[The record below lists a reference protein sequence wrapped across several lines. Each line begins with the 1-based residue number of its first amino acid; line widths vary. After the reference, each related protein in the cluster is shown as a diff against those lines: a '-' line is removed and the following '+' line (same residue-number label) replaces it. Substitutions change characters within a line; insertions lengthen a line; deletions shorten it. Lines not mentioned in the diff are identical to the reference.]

1 MREIF
6 QTIRDREEKY
16 IDFLCKICSFEA
28 KAQDKQVIDEMLDY
42 ISSFAQGEGFSVKRT
57 AMEQCGDFLS
67 VDMNEGAPKG
77 CVFLAHTDTVHEK
90 GAFGENP
97 VTRLDDRII
106 APGAIDCKGGIAVA
120 LLAMKALQE
129 AGYEKHLRLIL
140 TSDEEVSN
148 VLGGQRELD
157 YFRDSCAGFPC
168 AINCETTEK
177 DEAVISRKGILRY
190 RIDVQGVGGHSGIH
204 YFACKN
210 AVAEA
215 AHKIIALEGESR
227 PGGITY
233 SCNVIRG
240 GERHNIVPDH
250 CSVTVDVR
258 VPRHAEME
266 AADAVLRKIAATSFV
281 EGTFSAVTCLSRRP
295 PMEKNEETM
304 ELFEELRSV
313 CHRHGLGSLT
323 PVESGGGSDSCYT
336 QGAGVPSIC
345 GMGGSGEFC
354 HTNKEYVR
362 TESIPLRAKILSA
375 FLRERGEV
383 SHGR

>member
-6 QTIRDREEKY
+6 ETIRDQEETY
-16 IDFLCKICSFEA
+16 IDFLCEICSFEA
-28 KAQDKQVIDEMLDY
+28 KAQNKQVIDEMLDY
-42 ISSFAQGEGFSVKRT
+42 ISSFAQGEGFSVTRT

-67 VDMNEGAPKG
+67 IDMNEGAPKG

-106 APGAIDCKGGIAVA
+106 APGAIDCKGGIAIA
-120 LLAMKALQE
+120 LLTMKALRK

-157 YFRDSCAGFPC
+157 YFKDSCAGFPY

-177 DEAVISRKGILRY
+177 DEVVISRKGILRY

-215 AHKIIALEGESR
+215 AHKIIALEGKSR

-233 SCNVIRG
+233 SCNVIQG
-240 GERHNIVPDH
+240 GTQHNIVPDH

-266 AADAVLRKIAATSFV
+266 AADAVLRQIAETSFI
-281 EGTFSAVTCLSRRP
+281 EGTGATVTCLSRRP
-295 PMEKNEETM
+295 PMEKNAQTM
-304 ELFEELRSV
+304 ELFEELLSV
-313 CHRHGLGSLT
+313 CRRHGLGSLT

-336 QGAGVPSIC
+336 QGAGVTSIC

-354 HTNKEYVR
+354 HTNKEYIL

-375 FLRERGEV
+375 FLSERG
-383 SHGR
+383 R